1 MRWTEVRPALEAGAV
16 AVLPVGAAAKEH
28 GPHLPLA
35 TDYLTAEALGRLLAE
50 RAEVLV
56 WPTVGYGFYPAFVDY
71 PGSTSLDA
79 ATFEATVAQLLAD
92 LIRAGASRALVLDTG
107 VSTIAPIDRAVA
119 RAVGA
124 RVAACH
130 VYRGE
135 KLAAAHDALIEQER
149 GSHADEAETSV
160 MLHLHPELVDLD
172 AAVAWT
178 RPIAPGRW
186 SPDDPR
192 HPSHSPSGVYGD
204 PTRATASKGRRL
216 VEAMIEDLLDSL
228 DALGASGPRR
238 SDEER

>member
-35 TDYLTAEALGRLLAE
+35 TDYLTAEALGRELAQ
-50 RAEVLV
+50 RANVLV

-79 ATFEATVAQLLAD
+79 ETFEETITQLLTD

-107 VSTIAPIDRAVA
+107 VSTIAPIDRAVVRCIA
-119 RAVGA
+119 RAPKA

-135 KLAAAHDALIEQER
+135 KLALAHDALIEQER
-149 GSHADEAETSV
+149 GTHADEAETSV
-160 MLHLHPELVDLD
+160 MLHLHPELVELEQ
-172 AAVAWT
+172 AIAWT
-178 RPIAPGRW
+178 RLIAPGRW
-186 SPDDPR
+186 SPDDPS
-192 HPSHSPSGVYGD
+192 HASHSPSGVYGD
-204 PTRATASKGRRL
+204 PTRATADKGRQL
-216 VEAMIEDLLDSL
+216 VEAMIEDLLDAVR
-228 DALGASGPRR
+228 AL
-238 SDEER
+238 